1 MREGNDKKI
10 RELVGRAILP
20 VRDTELERDLWPQ
33 MLKKLDEPT
42 GVRVPRFDWAL
53 LGLVVIFFGR
63 FPKLILVLLY
73 HV

>member
-1 MREGNDKKI
+1 MKESSDRRI
-10 RELVGRAILP
+10 RELVRRTIPP
-20 VRDTELERDLWPQ
+20 VRDTELRRELWPR
-33 MLKKLDEPT
+33 MLRKLDEPT
-42 GVRVPRFDWAL
+42 GMRVPRFDWAL

>member
-1 MREGNDKKI
+1 MKEGNDKKI
-10 RELVGRAILP
+10 LDLARQAIPP
-20 VRDTELERDLWPQ
+20 VRDTELQRDLWPQ

-42 GVRVPRFDWAL
+42 GVRVPRFDWAV